1 MTNAE
6 LISSEL
12 ERMNRDRE
20 EEARSSV
27 RGIIQEIVKQQTI
40 IRQAQDRIQK
50 CREMLSHVSVDP
62 VNAKDVLG

>member
-40 IRQAQDRIQK
+40 IRHAQDRIQK

>member
-50 CREMLSHVSVDP
+50 CREMLSQVSVEP